1 LKKINPSFFTRVEH
15 TQLCPFDGH
24 PTQNDIILSSRLQN
38 VAAGLGSRM
47 CGGRS
52 ASSCG
57 ADSSSDD
64 DLRLKRLPAPPSMLL
79 TGELLSELRSMLL
92 ERDDEDDMDRRN
104 EVRRLCG
111 EKREVMDW
119 KREVCM
125 VPVGRVVMETTVCGV
140 KMRLMVR
147 EGDVVL
153 IDRKEDMGIE
163 CKVRHSLV

>member
-1 LKKINPSFFTRVEH
+1 LLKKEGQPVIFHPLNTPP
-15 TQLCPFDGH
+15 LCP
-24 PTQNDIILSSRLQN
+24 TQKDIILSSRLQN

-64 DLRLKRLPAPPSMLL
+64 DLRLKRLPPLMLS

-92 ERDDEDDMDRRN
+92 ERDDDDDMDRRN

-111 EKREVMDW
+111 EKRDVMDW

-125 VPVGRVVMETTVCGV
+125 MSVGRVVMEMDVCV
-140 KMRLMVR
+140 CVC
-147 EGDVVL
+147 VV
-153 IDRKEDMGIE
+153 
-163 CKVRHSLV
+163 

>member
-1 LKKINPSFFTRVEH
+1 
-15 TQLCPFDGH
+15 
-24 PTQNDIILSSRLQN
+24 
-38 VAAGLGSRM
+38 
-47 CGGRS
+47 
-52 ASSCG
+52 
-57 ADSSSDD
+57 
-64 DLRLKRLPAPPSMLL
+64 
-79 TGELLSELRSMLL
+79 MLL

-147 EGDVVL
+147 EGDVV
-153 IDRKEDMGIE
+153 IIGRKEDMGIE
-163 CKVRHSLV
+163 C